1 VQGIELP
8 AVEGVLTLDGG
19 PLQAEA
25 RWSGPLLADLD
36 RHVVSSP
43 RTGLALDGRQ
53 GDTAFRGSLAAA
65 WVADLPS
72 ASMALTNLTVD
83 ALLPNPKGGTLALKV
98 QGSAGLGLTPQQLE
112 ARGSGQL
119 DDSRFE
125 GRFSVQDFAAPAWD
139 FDLDVDRIDLDRYR
153 TASAAGAAPGPAAT
167 AADASAFDL
176 SALRDLRASGRLRVG
191 QLRAAGLT
199 ARQLQAGVQ
208 ARDGRLDIDPLAADV
223 YQGRVSGSLSL
234 IAGSPPRLALRQ
246 TWSGIALGPLLQ
258 DALGKAPLT
267 GRGNLVLDVGTQ
279 GATVAAL
286 LKALDGQVRIELRD
300 GLVRGVDVAQ
310 AIRSA
315 AALLGRGS
323 APQAGT
329 AAATDATGFS
339 EMSGSFRVQ
348 RGVAHT
354 DDLRATTPLLRVT
367 GSGDIDLGA
376 GRLDALL
383 KATVA
388 DTLAAQGGPE
398 WQALRGQTVPV
409 RLVGPFNAIG
419 YRVDVASLVQDLA
432 RRKLEEKARG
442 ALPEAQQRLLDKFKG
457 LLGK

>member
-1 VQGIELP
+1 MPP
-8 AVEGVLTLDGG
+8 AE
-19 PLQAEA
+19 
-25 RWSGPLLADLD
+25 
-36 RHVVSSP
+36 
-43 RTGLALDGRQ
+43 
-53 GDTAFRGSLAAA
+53 
-65 WVADLPS
+65 
-72 ASMALTNLTVD
+72 
-83 ALLPNPKGGTLALKV
+83 
-98 QGSAGLGLTPQQLE
+98 
-112 ARGSGQL
+112 
-119 DDSRFE
+119 
-125 GRFSVQDFAAPAWD
+125 
-139 FDLDVDRIDLDRYR
+139 
-153 TASAAGAAPGPAAT
+153 
-167 AADASAFDL
+167 DASPFDL
-176 SALRDLRASGRLRVG
+176 SALRDLNATGRVRAGQVRL
-191 QLRAAGLT
+191 AGLT
-199 ARQLQAGVQ
+199 ATQLQADLR
-208 ARDGRLDIDPLAADV
+208 ARAGRSHVAPLSGSL
-223 YQGRVSGSLSL
+223 YQGRASGSLSL
-234 IAGSPPRLALRQ
+234 IADSPPRLALRQ

-279 GATVAAL
+279 GALMVAAL
-286 LKALDGQVRIELRD
+286 LKALDGQMRIELRD

-323 APQAGT
+323 APHAGT

-339 EMSGSFRVQ
+339 EMSGSFRVR

-354 DDLRATTPLLRVT
+354 DDLRATTPLLQVT

-432 RRKLEEKARG
+432 RRKLQEKARG
-442 ALPEAQQRLLDKFKG
+442 ALPEAQQRLLDRFRG